1 MAKIKQITARE
12 ILNGKGNP
20 TVEATVV
27 LSDDTTA
34 SASSPSGTSMGTFEA
49 AYLRDNDSNRFGG
62 LGVLNAASNIQNV
75 IGPKLVGFDASKQ
88 QEIDRTMID
97 LDGTQNKSRLGAN
110 ATLAVSMAIAKAAAK
125 SSVLPLFAYLK
136 EFIKKEATPLKIPT
150 PIFSMLNGGRYA
162 GNNLDFEGFFIIP
175 ASSKTYSEAL
185 QIGFSVYNSLRKT
198 LNLKNLPTL
207 IGDEGGFG
215 PNLPTNESGLVI
227 IEQCLGETT
236 ARLGLDVFLGI
247 DAAANNF
254 FTEGRYKIKDS
265 AMKLSSSDLVSYY
278 EALSKKFHLL
288 YLEDPFSEEDW
299 DGWIKLSSKI
309 SQETIMVGD
318 DLVSTNPYRLQLAL
332 DKKAATGIVVKPSQ
346 IGTVI
351 EAFAVIEVARQEG
364 LKITVSTRSSE
375 TVDDFI
381 ADFAVAAAADYIS
394 FGFPARGESVAK
406 YNRLLAIE
414 KELKSL

>member
-49 AYLRDNDSNRFGG
+49 AYLRDNDPGRFAG
-62 LGVLNAASNIQNV
+62 LGVLNAVSNIQNV

-110 ATLAVSMAIAKAAAK
+110 ATLTVSMAIAKAAAK

-162 GNNLDFEGFFIIP
+162 GNNLDFESFFIIP

-185 QIGFSVYNSLRKT
+185 QIGFSVYN
-198 LNLKNLPTL
+198 
-207 IGDEGGFG
+207 
-215 PNLPTNESGLVI
+215 
-227 IEQCLGETT
+227 
-236 ARLGLDVFLGI
+236 
-247 DAAANNF
+247 
-254 FTEGRYKIKDS
+254 
-265 AMKLSSSDLVSYY
+265 
-278 EALSKKFHLL
+278 
-288 YLEDPFSEEDW
+288 
-299 DGWIKLSSKI
+299 
-309 SQETIMVGD
+309 
-318 DLVSTNPYRLQLAL
+318 
-332 DKKAATGIVVKPSQ
+332 
-346 IGTVI
+346 
-351 EAFAVIEVARQEG
+351 
-364 LKITVSTRSSE
+364 
-375 TVDDFI
+375 
-381 ADFAVAAAADYIS
+381 
-394 FGFPARGESVAK
+394 
-406 YNRLLAIE
+406 
-414 KELKSL
+414 